1 MILGVLKSYTEW
13 KNGRK
18 KFKKKILKVE
28 TKWNKKMGGRSFII
42 TSGAFGGTEHP
53 NIFKASLKTTLHPT
67 TCKASVKTTVHPIT
81 RKASVKTTC
90 YSRVDGEGGQEL
102 GPGDGWRLHR
112 LETLVVPVVEPGT
125 AVVFPAEVLLFF
137 LEGVRWPLWANL
149 GITGGLL
156 LPYCG
161 ELRNNL
167 GVGVDLLCGNLGITW
182 GNPGLTVGE
191 LRNNIG

>member
-67 TCKASVKTTVHPIT
+67 TCKASVKTTVHSFTRKGSKKTTVHPIT
-81 RKASVKTTC
+81 RKASKKTTR

-102 GPGDGWRLHR
+102 CPGDGWRLHR

-125 AVVFPAEVLLFF
+125 AVVFPAEVLLISGGR
-137 LEGVRWPLWANL
+137 GVAFRGPLWPNF
-149 GITGGLL
+149 GITWGLL
-156 LPYCG
+156 LAYCG
-161 ELRNNL
+161 ELRNNW
-167 GVGVDLLCGNLGITW
+167 GVGVD
-182 GNPGLTVGE
+182 
-191 LRNNIG
+191 